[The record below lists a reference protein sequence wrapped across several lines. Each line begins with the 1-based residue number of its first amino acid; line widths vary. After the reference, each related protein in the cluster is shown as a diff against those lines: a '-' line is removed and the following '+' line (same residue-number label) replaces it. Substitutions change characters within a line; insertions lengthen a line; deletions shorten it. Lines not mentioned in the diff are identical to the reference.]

1 MHPYSFVTFGGHAFE
16 GLFSIGLLTLELI
29 IFDWVLC
36 IFAALSAWESPI
48 QRLFCSAG
56 VGGQHAWEGF
66 GYNDWLFLAGR
77 NMSKSVS
84 F

>member
-1 MHPYSFVTFGGHAFE
+1 MHPYSFVTFGGHAFQ
-16 GLFSIGLLTLELI
+16 GLFSIGLLT
-29 IFDWVLC
+29 FDWVLC

-48 QRLFCSAG
+48 QRLFCSAA

-66 GYNDWLFLAGR
+66 GYDDWFFFAGR
-77 NMSKSVS
+77 NISKSVS